1 MNIEGDPLEVIVQG
15 GSVDANTMVYG
26 VVQGA
31 LSDAGF
37 TAVTVSSPQGDRV
50 AHVGRIP
57 TMLDAV
63 RASRPELFATPISVK
78 QHARL
83 EDVGSLIADNP
94 DQLDLGHIV
103 YGMGDSGDDGPG
115 ESAEDAAQ
123 EGQKSLEPEAVQE
136 QV

>member
-1 MNIEGDPLEVIVQG
+1 MNVEGDPLEVIVQG
-15 GSVDANTMVYG
+15 GSVEANTVVYG

-37 TAVTVSSPQGDRV
+37 TGVTVSSPQGDRA
-50 AHVGRIP
+50 AHVGMIP

-78 QHARL
+78 QHAPL
-83 EDVGSLIADNP
+83 EEVGSLIADNP
-94 DQLDLGHIV
+94 DQLDLGQIV
-103 YGMGDSGDDGPG
+103 YGIGDSGDDEPG
-115 ESAEDAAQ
+115 ETAEDTAQ
-123 EGQKSLEPEAVQE
+123 VAEKSLEPEAVQE